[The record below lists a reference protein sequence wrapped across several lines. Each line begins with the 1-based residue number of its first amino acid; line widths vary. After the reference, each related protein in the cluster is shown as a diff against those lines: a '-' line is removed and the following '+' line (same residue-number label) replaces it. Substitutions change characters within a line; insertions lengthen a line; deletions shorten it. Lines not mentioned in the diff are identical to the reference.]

1 MQRQINIMTWDES
14 FLELYR
20 RCVAIYQEGNNDFHS
35 YYGDADLAFLASI
48 GYKPRELFDFVEDFL
63 DEGVPSESAALLI
76 AAVRRDYFQVVQN
89 GKPSDLE
96 VGRDELPSF
105 GEEIGGIAYLPRI
118 LTKARAKLAG
128 ELHPD
133 VMFSC
138 GGDRKFLLEQGE
150 IHAADFLR
158 RVWASDGD
166 DQKIVDWLKGST
178 H

>member
-1 MQRQINIMTWDES
+1 
-14 FLELYR
+14 
-20 RCVAIYQEGNNDFHS
+20 
-35 YYGDADLAFLASI
+35 
-48 GYKPRELFDFVEDFL
+48 VEDFV

-150 IHAADFLR
+150 IHATDFLR

-178 H
+178 D

>member
-1 MQRQINIMTWDES
+1 MIKVGHFRT
-14 FLELYR
+14 L
-20 RCVAIYQEGNNDFHS
+20 
-35 YYGDADLAFLASI
+35 
-48 GYKPRELFDFVEDFL
+48 
-63 DEGVPSESAALLI
+63 
-76 AAVRRDYFQVVQN
+76 QVVQN

-138 GGDRKFLLEQGE
+138 GGDRSFLLEQGD
-150 IHAADFLR
+150 IHATDFLR

>member
-1 MQRQINIMTWDES
+1 MSWDET
-14 FLELYR
+14 FIELYR
-20 RCVAIYQEGNNDFHS
+20 RCVAIYQGGNEDFHS
-35 YYGDADLAFLASI
+35 YYNAADLDFLATI
-48 GYKPRELFDFVEDFL
+48 GYKPRELFDFVEDFV
-63 DEGVPSESAALLI
+63 DEGVPSESTALLV
-76 AAVRRDYFQVVQN
+76 AAVRRDYFQVVQDGN
-89 GKPSDLE
+89 TSDKE
-96 VGRDELPSF
+96 VVKGDLPGF

-138 GGDRKFLLEQGE
+138 GGDRKFLGEQG

-158 RVWASDGD
+158 RVWAADGD

-178 H
+178 R

>member
-1 MQRQINIMTWDES
+1 MTWDES
-14 FLELYR
+14 FLKLYHH
-20 RCVAIYQEGNNDFHS
+20 CIKIYQKGNDYFHS
-35 YYGDADLAFLASI
+35 YYNDADLAFLASI
-48 GYKPRELFDFVEDFL
+48 GHKPRELFDFVEDFV

-89 GKPSDLE
+89 GQASELE

-105 GEEIGGIAYLPRI
+105 SEEIGGIAYLPRI

-133 VMFSC
+133 VMFGC
-138 GGDRKFLLEQGE
+138 GGDRKFLREQGK

>member
-1 MQRQINIMTWDES
+1 MTWDES

-20 RCVAIYQEGNNDFHS
+20 RCVALYQEGNKDFHS
-35 YYGDADLAFLASI
+35 YYNAADMEFLAEI
-48 GYKPRELFDFVEDFL
+48 GYKPRELFDFVEDYV

-76 AAVRRDYFQVVQN
+76 ASVRRDYFQVVQDS
-89 GKPSDLE
+89 KPSERE
-96 VGRDELPSF
+96 VARDELPSF
-105 GEEIGGIAYLPRI
+105 GDKVGEIAYLPRI

-138 GGDRKFLLEQGE
+138 GGDRKFLREQGD

-178 H
+178 R